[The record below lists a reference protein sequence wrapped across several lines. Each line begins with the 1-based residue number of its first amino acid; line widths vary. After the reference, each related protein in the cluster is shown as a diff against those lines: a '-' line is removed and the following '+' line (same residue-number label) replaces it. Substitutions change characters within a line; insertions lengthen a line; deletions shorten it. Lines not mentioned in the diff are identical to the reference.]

1 MQILHPSTDSLR
13 QFDLCAQDGEVAI
26 TCEIKA
32 TDGTYITDWWVSGL
46 DSGNNLRVLA
56 RANFSMNVSS
66 GKTPSLDTIRNTY
79 DALVKPLVEASL
91 RIAGM
96 PQTLNAPEVTI
107 KKLLCEAHLDLHA
120 QIGNTGVDSIGQ
132 KVNVARQ
139 YQLIKSIGFKSAIP
153 LIAAREG
160 LKPTTILRRL
170 DTAKAQGLLPKTEQP
185 PHLRD

>member
-1 MQILHPSTDSLR
+1 MQILHPSTDSLQ
-13 QFDLCAQDGEVAI
+13 QFDLCAQDGQVAI

-32 TDGTYITDWWVSGL
+32 TGGTHITDWWASGL

-56 RANFSMNVSS
+56 RANLSMNVSS
-66 GKTPSLDTIRNTY
+66 GRTPSLEIIRETY

-91 RIAGM
+91 RVAGM
-96 PQTLNAPEVTI
+96 PQTLNAPEVAV

-120 QIGNTGVDSIGQ
+120 QIGNIGVDGIEQ

-153 LIAAREG
+153 MIATREG
-160 LKPTTILRRL
+160 LKSTTILRRL
-170 DTAKAQGLLPKTEQP
+170 DTAKAQGLLPRTEQP